1 MDTVKIN
8 KHQAKMIAHRGLS
21 GLERENTNVAFVAA
35 GQRTHFGIE
44 TDVYRTVDGPYVL
57 HHDYST
63 ARGAIAD
70 LKIPESTFETLRA
83 IKLLDKDGVT
93 KRNDLR
99 IPTLE
104 EYIRTCKRYD
114 KVGVLEFKTVY
125 KPEHI
130 AEMVDIIRREDY
142 LDGIIFISFALDNLI
157 HLREIL
163 PGHPCQFLTG
173 EWNDALIPTLV
184 EHKMDLDIYWEQL
197 TEERIALCHQNG
209 IVVNAWTVDDPGAGE
224 KLAAW
229 GIDYITSNILE

>member
-1 MDTVKIN
+1 MRIN
-8 KHQAKMIAHRGLS
+8 KKKLAAEVIELLRGEYPEVKCALIYEKPHELLIATRLS
-21 GLERENTNVAFVAA
+21 AQCTDKRVNMVTPALFERFGSIDEFAA
-35 GQRTHFGIE
+35 AE
-44 TDVYRTVDGPYVL
+44 VSEV
-57 HHDYST
+57 
-63 ARGAIAD
+63 
-70 LKIPESTFETLRA
+70 
-83 IKLLDKDGVT
+83 
-93 KRNDLR
+93 
-99 IPTLE
+99 E